1 MPYSSIYEL
10 PFSVQHA
17 LPEHGQRIYMKAYN
31 NAMQYTSTPSM
42 VAWAAVKN
50 VYEKNYD
57 GRWMRR
63 AKVDDYGGDYT
74 STSTSTTSD
83 DNE

>member
-10 PFSVQHA
+10 PYSVQHS

-31 NAMQYTSTPSM
+31 NAMRYTSMPSM
-42 VAWAAVKN
+42 VAWAAVKR

-57 GRWMRR
+57 GRWVRR
-63 AKVDDYGGDYT
+63 KDT
-74 STSTSTTSD
+74 TSSSSSSSTSSD
-83 DNE
+83 DT